1 MFITVQEFAKERY
14 VVEVP
19 REATLESL
27 LQAIAAVRPSINVAD
42 VKIEFP
48 EGQPIPSG
56 ALLPAGVQEGST
68 VFLRGPSLGHQD
80 DTDSVTADEIAST
93 IIVTNIPVAD
103 KTSTEKA
110 ITDFF
115 SKSGSIKRL
124 ILDGDNINQHAVIV
138 FTTPEAATISLHH
151 SGATLLNG
159 TITVVAANSLS
170 ADAPHPSRSGAAVK
184 SIAKVLASGISSA
197 KDFDEQHKISLSVK
211 SAAEVAKLKAKE
223 LDSQFKVSEKF
234 SEVDE
239 KFHVTEKATKA
250 TNFAIGT
257 AGLAAKSAMA
267 NPVVSIGVKKLGS
280 MFSSV
285 MSVASH
291 AVDEVKTQILVE
303 DEKRLKS
310 PTRQSGESSVFPSPA
325 SGVDGPAAAPAVV
338 PPPLPTTVAAVA
350 PPAPGGNY
358 KDI

>member
-27 LQAIAAVRPSINVAD
+27 LEAIAAVRPSINVAD

-48 EGQPIPSG
+48 GMS
-56 ALLPAGVQEGST
+56 ST
-68 VFLRGPSLGHQD
+68 V
-80 DTDSVTADEIAST
+80 ASCLAC
-93 IIVTNIPVAD
+93 P
-103 KTSTEKA
+103 
-110 ITDFF
+110 
-115 SKSGSIKRL
+115 
-124 ILDGDNINQHAVIV
+124 
-138 FTTPEAATISLHH
+138 
-151 SGATLLNG
+151 
-159 TITVVAANSLS
+159 
-170 ADAPHPSRSGAAVK
+170 AVK

-197 KDFDEQHKISLSVK
+197 KDFDGALAEFVHYYYVFHVLEQHKISLSVK

-234 SEVDE
+234 SEGIV
-239 KFHVTEKATKA
+239 HLSHTNQGLTYS